1 VKDAAVNE
9 FEREKREHVKV
20 KLKGKLNQINKIL
33 KYMEQDEEGE
43 GKWYDYMFTN
53 APHNEHNLTKRDVAG
68 KDGTVV
74 IDGGYTVEVSIAS
87 RAVIGGV
94 HFRFCQ
100 FLMDGEYTTNMMLAH
115 FSTNL
120 IVTGGDACVPPNS
133 LAAYGATLACVAAK
147 MLVNLAV
154 AHGHLNAIIIGM
166 VRSFF

>member
-1 VKDAAVNE
+1 
-9 FEREKREHVKV
+9 
-20 KLKGKLNQINKIL
+20 
-33 KYMEQDEEGE
+33 MEQDEEGE

-53 APHNEHNLTKRDVAG
+53 APHNEHNLTKRDVAA

-120 IVTGGDACVPPNS
+120 IVTGGDACVPPNP